1 MGTAYFTKT
10 KHDGDPPRLKSCDY
24 KCSQN
29 LLQDSLHEGA
39 STAVASLLQRK
50 LVPVAIHEAS
60 RLGRNREAWDKKGTS
75 PFGLG
80 VSRVRPTKTALAKK
94 KGPICSSTAA
104 ENYELSSTS
113 DLFLRVLSGTRY
125 PKKCERVS
133 ASKSNPAAP

>member
-24 KCSQN
+24 KYAQN

-80 VSRVRPTKTALAKK
+80 VSRVRPTKTALAKTK
-94 KGPICSSTAA
+94 KARFAA
-104 ENYELSSTS
+104 QLLLKITS
-113 DLFLRVLSGTRY
+113 YRQRAMCFCGS
-125 PKKCERVS
+125 
-133 ASKSNPAAP
+133 